1 MALPVLAAGLDT
13 VGGFWRNKLALL
25 QAQRLNLQ

>member
-25 QAQRLNLQ
+25 QAEGFDLQ

>member
-13 VGGFWRNKLALL
+13 VGGFWRKKLALL
-25 QAQRLNLQ
+25 QTEGFGLQ